1 MQEACKTLAIDNATL
16 YRWLRRADNITP
28 LHSPEDNRVRLLTE
42 DDVKYLASTHRK
54 KKTRSKPAKTVQ
66 DTLHQ
71 RIDALE
77 HENALLRT
85 RLDAL
90 EQTTRPVRPAKVAS
104 HTTASTDDNT
114 PISDNVPPDALSL
127 NEFTKLHGL
136 DRRKVL
142 DHLLR
147 YDMPHIARP
156 IDKRPGQYE
165 RYFSPEQQKDILAYW
180 QRKK

>member
-1 MQEACKTLAIDNATL
+1 M
-16 YRWLRRADNITP
+16 
-28 LHSPEDNRVRLLTE
+28 
-42 DDVKYLASTHRK
+42 
-54 KKTRSKPAKTVQ
+54 Q

-90 EQTTRPVRPAKVAS
+90 EQTSRLVRPTKHAS

-114 PISDNVPPDALSL
+114 LIVRKDVPPGAIHLKDFAA
-127 NEFTKLHGL
+127 LHGL

-142 DHLLR
+142 DHALR
-147 YDMPHIARP
+147 NNQEHIAIP
-156 IDKRPGQYE
+156 IESRPGQYE
-165 RYFSPEQQKDILAYW
+165 RYVTPEQQNVILAYW
-180 QRKK
+180 QRKTE